1 MTLSLNDIEIL
12 KTAGEFH
19 EKKVS
24 KETRE
29 RFKGYTRVTSEI
41 FKEVTQICGIPIVGS
56 LLSIGWAYY
65 DRNKDKK
72 RDEIIKELSDLVN
85 EIKNLNEKQLRD
97 INKNHNVSL
106 NYLYEIKIDLQEIK
120 EKVYKIDDTT
130 RRTESK
136 IDELLR
142 IAKEPISVKPEE
154 NLDKKERI
162 QKLIK
167 EEGYEWVERTI
178 HESKV
183 SDAEKFFYEGNV
195 YYYSDKFE
203 MAEEMYRKAIELKPE
218 FAPPHNNLGIVYQ
231 RLSNFKKAIICHGKA
246 LDIFKEIGDL
256 SGESKCYGNLGAAY
270 HSLGD
275 FKKAIEFHN
284 KSLKMKKEIGDQA
297 GESVD
302 YTNLGN
308 AYHSLGDF
316 KKAIEFHN
324 KSLKMKKE
332 IGDQA
337 GESKC
342 YGNLGAAYH
351 SLGDFKK
358 AIEFHNKSLKMKKE
372 IGDQA
377 GESKC
382 YGNLGLAY
390 ANLGD
395 FKKALIYHN
404 KALKIAK
411 DISDRVWESA
421 CYGNLGT
428 VYHTLGDFKKAIEF
442 HNKALKIAKE
452 IGDLSGGS
460 KCYTNLGNAYHSLGD
475 SKKALIF
482 YEKAVPIFK
491 KTNQFHYLKLV
502 YENMAI
508 AYRKMNNHEKVGE
521 YKKMAENLIGI

>member
-332 IGDQA
+332 IGDQ
-337 GESKC
+337 S
-342 YGNLGAAYH
+342 
-351 SLGDFKK
+351 
-358 AIEFHNKSLKMKKE
+358 
-372 IGDQA
+372 

>member
-203 MAEEMYRKAIELKPE
+203 EAKKEYKKAIELNHR
-218 FAPPHNNLGIVYQ
+218 FAEAHNDLGITHQ

-256 SGESKCYGNLGAAY
+256 S
-270 HSLGD
+270 
-275 FKKAIEFHN
+275 
-284 KSLKMKKEIGDQA
+284 
-297 GESVD
+297 
-302 YTNLGN
+302 
-308 AYHSLGDF
+308 
-316 KKAIEFHN
+316 
-324 KSLKMKKE
+324 
-332 IGDQA
+332 

>member
-297 GESVD
+297 GES
-302 YTNLGN
+302 
-308 AYHSLGDF
+308 
-316 KKAIEFHN
+316 
-324 KSLKMKKE
+324 
-332 IGDQA
+332 
-337 GESKC
+337 
-342 YGNLGAAYH
+342 
-351 SLGDFKK
+351 
-358 AIEFHNKSLKMKKE
+358 
-372 IGDQA
+372 
-377 GESKC
+377 KC

>member
-342 YGNLGAAYH
+342 YGNLG
-351 SLGDFKK
+351 
-358 AIEFHNKSLKMKKE
+358 
-372 IGDQA
+372 
-377 GESKC
+377 
-382 YGNLGLAY
+382 LAY

>member
-297 GESVD
+297 GES
-302 YTNLGN
+302 
-308 AYHSLGDF
+308 
-316 KKAIEFHN
+316 
-324 KSLKMKKE
+324 
-332 IGDQA
+332 
-337 GESKC
+337 
-342 YGNLGAAYH
+342 
-351 SLGDFKK
+351 
-358 AIEFHNKSLKMKKE
+358 
-372 IGDQA
+372 
-377 GESKC
+377 KC

-395 FKKALIYHN
+395 FKKAPIYHN